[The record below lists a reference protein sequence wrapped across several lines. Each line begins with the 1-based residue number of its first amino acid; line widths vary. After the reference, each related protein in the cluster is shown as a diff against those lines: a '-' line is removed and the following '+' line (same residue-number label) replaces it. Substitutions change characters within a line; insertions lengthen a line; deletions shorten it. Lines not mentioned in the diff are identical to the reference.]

1 MAETQRDTNR
11 ERERERK
18 KNRQS
23 LAHVTEHAI
32 VAAASGAGQHP

>member
-11 ERERERK
+11 ERERE